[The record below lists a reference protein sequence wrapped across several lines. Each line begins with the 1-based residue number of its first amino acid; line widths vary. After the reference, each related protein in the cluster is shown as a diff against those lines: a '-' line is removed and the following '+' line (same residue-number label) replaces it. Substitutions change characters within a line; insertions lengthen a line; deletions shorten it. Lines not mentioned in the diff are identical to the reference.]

1 MNKIQIIALFGE
13 SASGKDTIQKW
24 VTANYEN
31 VNSIISCTTRPKRD
45 YERNQIDYYF
55 VSLEEFT
62 KYLLEGQMVEATD
75 FRGWFYGT
83 PIWALDSKNINIGVF
98 NIAGIE
104 ALLQDNRLEV
114 FPVYVKANDKV
125 RLLRSLNREEDPDCE
140 EICRRFQTDKKDF
153 SFIDFPYMI
162 VNNND
167 PGLNEDILRATF
179 DNLIN

>member
-45 YERNQIDYYF
+45 CEKNQIDYYF
-55 VSLEEFT
+55 ISLEEFT

-83 PIWALDSKNINIGVF
+83 PI
-98 NIAGIE
+98 
-104 ALLQDNRLEV
+104 
-114 FPVYVKANDKV
+114 
-125 RLLRSLNREEDPDCE
+125 
-140 EICRRFQTDKKDF
+140 
-153 SFIDFPYMI
+153 
-162 VNNND
+162 
-167 PGLNEDILRATF
+167 
-179 DNLIN
+179 

>member
-1 MNKIQIIALFGE
+1 MNKIKIIALFGA

-31 VNSIISCTTRPKRD
+31 VNSIISCTTRPKRN
-45 YERNQIDYYF
+45 YEENQIDYHF
-55 VSLEEFT
+55 ISLEEFT

-83 PIWALDSKNINIGVF
+83 PFWALDPEDVNIGVF

-114 FPVYVKANDKV
+114 FPIYVNASDKV
-125 RLLRSLNREEDPDCE
+125 RLLRSLNREEEPDCD
-140 EICRRFQTDKKDF
+140 EICGRFQTDKKDF
-153 SFIDFPYMI
+153 DFIDFPHVVI
-162 VNNND
+162 NNNG
-167 PGLNEDILRATF
+167 PGLNEEALRTIF
-179 DNLIN
+179 DNVIN